1 MSDLIQKK
9 MLRFATAGSV
19 DDGKS
24 TLIGR
29 LLFDSKALFDD
40 QLEALKQ
47 SSVKKGLN
55 FVDLSLATDGLRA
68 EREQGITIDVAYRY
82 FATPVRKFIIAD
94 TPGHIQYTRNMITG
108 ASTAD
113 AMIVL
118 VDGRKGILEQ
128 TRRHTYIA
136 SLLRV
141 PHLIVC
147 VNKMDLLDWDRMSYE
162 AIITDLRSFIGT
174 MHFEGVHF
182 IPISALEG
190 DNIVDASSKMNWYQG
205 PTVLQLLET
214 LELVEE
220 SDKAVARF
228 PVQAV
233 IRPRPNEIDDHRHYA
248 GRLSGGSLCVGEEVV
263 VLPSEL
269 KSTVLRAMVGF
280 ESVYRIEPGVSA
292 SLELADEIDVSRGD
306 IIVPVA
312 GLPRSG
318 KEIEA
323 EICWLHTRP
332 SAPHGKLLLRQGS
345 VQVKCMIQEVGYTV
359 DVNTGE
365 RKDSIE
371 TIIQMNEIVGIR
383 LKLAQ
388 PLHYDTYEENRS
400 TGSFILIDEFTND
413 TVAAGMIR

>member
-1 MSDLIQKK
+1 MTELKQKK

-29 LLFDSKALFDD
+29 LLYDSKALFDD

-47 SSVKKGLN
+47 SSVKKGLD

-82 FATPVRKFIIAD
+82 FSTPIRKFIIAD

-147 VNKMDLLDWDRMSYE
+147 VNKMDLMEWNKSAYE
-162 AIITDLRSFIGT
+162 AIAADLRKFISGRE
-174 MHFEGVHF
+174 FEGVHF
-182 IPISALEG
+182 IPISALQG
-190 DNIVDASSKMNWYQG
+190 DNIVDGSANMPWYDG
-205 PTVLQLLET
+205 PTVLQLLESI
-214 LELVEE
+214 ELKEV
-220 SDKAVARF
+220 STTVTARF

-233 IRPRPNEIDDHRHYA
+233 LRPRPNEIDDHRHYA
-248 GRLSGGSLCVGEEVV
+248 GRLSGGTLHVGDEVI

-269 KSTVLRAMVGF
+269 RSKVLRAVVGF
-280 ESVYRIEPGVSA
+280 TAVDKIDAGISA
-292 SLELADEIDVSRGD
+292 SLELSDEIDVSRGD
-306 IIVPVA
+306 LIVPA
-312 GLPRSG
+312 SSMPRFG

-332 SAPHGKLLLRQGS
+332 AALRGKLLMRHGC
-345 VQVKCMIQEVGYTV
+345 VQMKCMIEEVGYTI
-359 DVNTGE
+359 DVNSGHKVET
-365 RKDSIE
+365 DTAVIE
-371 TIIQMNEIVGIR
+371 MNAIVGVK

-388 PLHYDTYEENRS
+388 PLYYDTYIENRS
-400 TGSFILIDEFTND
+400 TGSFILIDEFTNE
-413 TVAAGMIR
+413 TVAAGMIL